1 MDVASVDGGLC
12 ALEFL
17 PAVAYEQDF
26 FSFPR
31 WTAPVKDTEYFPL
44 RDTYKV
50 PCVQAVNLV
59 LLSQQPTADLDLGL
73 VEFPLP
79 VRMSTVVINSELDEN
94 AANELIK
101 GKPLRALST
110 PC

>member
-1 MDVASVDGGLC
+1 MDGSLC
-12 ALEFL
+12 VLVFL
-17 PAVAYEQDF
+17 PAVVDEQGF

-31 WTAPVKDTEYFPL
+31 WTAPVKDTEHFPL

-50 PCVQAVNLV
+50 PCVQAVDPV

-73 VEFPLP
+73 AEFPLP
-79 VRMSTVVINSELDEN
+79 VRMSTIVINSELDEN

-101 GKPLRALST
+101 GKPLQALST